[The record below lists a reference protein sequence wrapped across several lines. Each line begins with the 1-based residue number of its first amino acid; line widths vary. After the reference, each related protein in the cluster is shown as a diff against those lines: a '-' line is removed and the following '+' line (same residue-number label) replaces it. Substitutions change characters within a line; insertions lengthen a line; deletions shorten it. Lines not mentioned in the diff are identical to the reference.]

1 MAIFYFLLDSLVF
14 VTQGVRAL
22 DACSSWLC
30 SSAEETS
37 CVGWWEKDLLDWSA
51 WTRLPLPPALGREGE
66 TAAYWLCQMG
76 LSSWV
81 GYHGGQVGKQAVPHP
96 GALHGAGLLGSR
108 AERGGG
114 QVLGTGCATCPAR
127 GSPTQSC

>member
-1 MAIFYFLLDSLVF
+1 MQLLVMKQCRRDQLCRVVGKGPVGLVC
-14 VTQGVRAL
+14 L
-22 DACSSWLC
+22 D
-30 SSAEETS
+30 
-37 CVGWWEKDLLDWSA
+37 
-51 WTRLPLPPALGREGE
+51 PPSPPPTLGREGE

-96 GALHGAGLLGSR
+96 GALHGAGLLGRR

-127 GSPTQSC
+127 GSPTQSLGLKKRRGR

>member
-51 WTRLPLPPALGREGE
+51 WTRLPLPPHWAGRVKLLLTGF
-66 TAAYWLCQMG
+66 AK
-76 LSSWV
+76 WV
-81 GYHGGQVGKQAVPHP
+81 SPHGWATM
-96 GALHGAGLLGSR
+96 AGRSASR
-108 AERGGG
+108 
-114 QVLGTGCATCPAR
+114 QF
-127 GSPTQSC
+127 PTQEPSMAPGC